1 MDLYAPN
8 RMANRVLKSPWEWQF
23 IRGRSLRGNN
33 EGTVPLFKFTIGMEK
48 SLNYQWWIPMF
59 LRQELDKMYEST
71 NNIKLTS
78 SSKNGAGIEQNTIN
92 ATSLLQDK

>member
-1 MDLYAPN
+1 
-8 RMANRVLKSPWEWQF
+8 
-23 IRGRSLRGNN
+23 
-33 EGTVPLFKFTIGMEK
+33 MEK